1 MFFLP
6 FFSHSGLLLKI
17 VCLHFSLYPSIFFLL
32 PRVFFFFA
40 SRRCASVYVCVC
52 LCVCKTAK
60 RARSFVKYGAGR
72 LSVTSQDEMPA
83 SALPNFPIKA
93 NEDGPTAK
101 LWSEPSSFLF
111 IKIFFFLL
119 FYHSLFQFFFFFIT
133 FTQFF
138 LTLAISQ
145 PSIIAVAWILLKGGS
160 LVGR

>member
-1 MFFLP
+1 MHTKIKAKKKKKKTKHRKNDKKQKQNTQIRLFALMFFLP

-101 LWSEPSSFLF
+101 L
-111 IKIFFFLL
+111 
-119 FYHSLFQFFFFFIT
+119 
-133 FTQFF
+133 
-138 LTLAISQ
+138 
-145 PSIIAVAWILLKGGS
+145 
-160 LVGR
+160 